1 MQFFDEIISHLIT
14 AGLEKR
20 TQQNYNAALKDFHI
34 FCEIYGKDQF
44 EASPRLVQE
53 YICYLFKFTNVRAKG
68 ASRRVTAL
76 GHFWK
81 CHGYNWDRQKYPTIK
96 AMFRGFRKLK
106 PSQTKPRN
114 PFTFFHLKEAFKHI
128 NLSTYTGLLIASTLC
143 IGYFFGGR
151 IGEYSPHSREDW
163 KSIVL
168 RRDLQFI
175 GDPNNPKALIIDFKL
190 HKTNKF
196 GIYSGKV
203 ECICSCHIGIC
214 PVHIIFHFTK
224 IRDKEY
230 GPSSHHPLLL
240 RLNEMPI
247 PQYAVNHLI
256 KNLIIKMG
264 LNPNL
269 YSSHSL
275 RAGRATDLA
284 RALKPSW
291 FIKKWGRWRS
301 DCWQD
306 FYAKLDMS
314 DIAIISNLSWHELGI
329 ANNAILSTP

>member
-1 MQFFDEIISHLIT
+1 M
-14 AGLEKR
+14 
-20 TQQNYNAALKDFHI
+20 NDFHV
-34 FCEIYGKDQF
+34 FCEIYGKDPF
-44 EASPRLVQE
+44 AVSPRLAQE
-53 YICYLFKFTNVRAKG
+53 YICYLYQFTDVTEKG
-68 ASRRVTAL
+68 ASRRLTAL

-81 CHGYNWDRQKYPTIK
+81 CHGYNWDRTRFPTIC
-96 AMFRGFRKLK
+96 AMMRGYRKIK
-106 PSQTKPRN
+106 PSKSRPRN
-114 PFTFFHLKEAFKHI
+114 PFTFFHLKKAFKWI
-128 NLSTYTGLLIASTLC
+128 NLNTYNGLLMASTLS

-168 RRDLQFI
+168 REDLQFI
-175 GDPNNPKALIIDFKL
+175 GNSTNPRGLIIDFKL

-203 ECICSCHIGIC
+203 ECICSCNLGIC
-214 PVHIIFHFTK
+214 PVHIIYKFVRY
-224 IRDKEY
+224 RDSEY
-230 GPSSHHPLLL
+230 GPSLKHPLLL
-240 RLNEMPI
+240 QLKELPL
-247 PQYAVNHLI
+247 PQYAVNHMI
-256 KNLIIKMG
+256 KNLILKMG
-264 LNPNL
+264 LDPKL

-284 RALKPSW
+284 RAMKPAW

-314 DIAIISNLSWHELGI
+314 DIAKISNLTWHELGI
-329 ANNAILSTP
+329 ANNAILSTPRSFD